1 MKPVHNFVTRNTLQE
16 LLDKEYQLLDYE
28 ESDSCGNN
36 SKEKENSS
44 SCYYS
49 DSPAE
54 SLQDGI
60 QIGDLDQEQQF
71 LEKNGTSE
79 FQFDEKNLATENE
92 LLILSKG
99 NKTVGYK
106 VPFF

>member
-1 MKPVHNFVTRNTLQE
+1 MNSIQE
-16 LLDKEYQLLDYE
+16 LLHKEYHLLDYK
-28 ESDSCGNN
+28 ESDSSGNN
-36 SKEKENSS
+36 SKEKENNS
-44 SCYYS
+44 SCYYCS
-49 DSPAE
+49 HSPAE

-60 QIGDLDQEQQF
+60 QIGDLDQEQQL

-79 FQFDEKNLATENE
+79 FQCNERNLATENE

-106 VPFF
+106 VTFF